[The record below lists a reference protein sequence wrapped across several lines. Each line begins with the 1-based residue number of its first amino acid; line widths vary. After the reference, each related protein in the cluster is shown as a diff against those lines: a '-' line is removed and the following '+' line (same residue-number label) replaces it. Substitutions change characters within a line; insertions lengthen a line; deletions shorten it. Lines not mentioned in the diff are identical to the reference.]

1 MASQLYKV
9 SVPGSMMLL
18 GEHAVLAGKQAVV
31 AAVDKRLHMELTSN
45 TSNQVTI
52 TDTRLGVMT
61 QNINELQ
68 VLDPYKFV
76 CRAILEF
83 KAEIKTGFNLNINSE
98 FSSVIGLGSS
108 AAVTVATVA
117 ILSQWLY
124 PEPYTPDQIFT
135 LAKKIMLEVQGSGSG
150 ADLAASVFGGVIN
163 YTMQPCTYNSL
174 PVIPNL
180 TAVYCGYKK
189 PTPEVIQLVATA
201 AQQQPQLFA
210 EIFAKI
216 NIIVQQAKVAIQQ
229 QDWQELGLLFN
240 QHHELQ
246 QRLGVSDKLLNTLV
260 DKLIDQDTIYG
271 AKISGS
277 GLGDCVIGLGELPQQ
292 IFAQQNGVV
301 QFPVKIDLQGLIYAS
316 N

>member
-31 AAVDKRLHMELTSN
+31 IAVDKRLHMELIPN
-45 TSNQVTI
+45 TSDLITI
-52 TDTRLGVMT
+52 TDTRLGTMT
-61 QNINELQ
+61 QNINALQ
-68 VLDPYKFV
+68 VVAPYKFV

-83 KAEIKTGFNLNINSE
+83 KAMLKTGFSLNINSE

-117 ILSQWLY
+117 ILSKWLY
-124 PEPYTPDQIFT
+124 SNPYTADQIFT
-135 LAKKIMLEVQGSGSG
+135 VAKKIMLAVQGSGSG
-150 ADLAASVFGGVIN
+150 ADLAASIFGGVIN
-163 YTMQPCTYNSL
+163 YTMQPCVYNSL
-174 PVIPNL
+174 PIIPNL

-189 PTPEVIQLVATA
+189 PTPEVIQIVTAA
-201 AQQQPQLFA
+201 AQQRPELYA
-210 EIFAKI
+210 EIFTAI
-216 NIIVQQAKVAIQQ
+216 NGIVQQAKIAIQQ
-229 QDWQELGLLFN
+229 QNWHELGLLFN
-240 QHHELQ
+240 KHHQLQ
-246 QRLGVSDKLLNTLV
+246 IRLGVSDMLLNNIV

-277 GLGDCVIGLGELPQQ
+277 GLGDCVIGLGELQQQ
-292 IFAQQNGVV
+292 IFAQQGVV

>member
-1 MASQLYKV
+1 MASQLHKV

-31 AAVDKRLHMELTSN
+31 AAVDKRLHMELAPNATD
-45 TSNQVTI
+45 QITI
-52 TDTRLGVMT
+52 TDTRLGTMT
-61 QNINELQ
+61 QDINDFQ
-68 VLDPYKFV
+68 VVAPYKFV

-83 KAEIKTGFNLNINSE
+83 RSDLKTGFNLNINSE

-117 ILSQWLY
+117 ILSKWLHT
-124 PEPYTPDQIFT
+124 EPYSLDQIFT
-135 LAKKIMLEVQGSGSG
+135 VAKKIMLAVQGTGSG

-163 YTMQPCTYNSL
+163 YAMQPCVYTSL
-174 PVIPNL
+174 PIIPNL

-189 PTPEVIQLVATA
+189 PTSEVIQIVTTA
-201 AQQQPQLFA
+201 AHLQPELFA
-210 EIFAKI
+210 EIFTEI
-216 NIIVQQAKVAIQQ
+216 NTIVQQAKIAIQQ
-229 QDWQELGLLFN
+229 QNWHELGILFN

-246 QRLGVSDKLLNTLV
+246 KRLGVSDTLLNTLV
-260 DKLIDQDTIYG
+260 DKLIDQDAIYG

-277 GLGDCVIGLGELPQQ
+277 GLGDCVIGLGELQQ
-292 IFAQQNGVV
+292 QVFAQQNGVV